1 MTTTMEQTLTS
12 DRGELVQRIC
22 RALEAERESPWT
34 LTSLGDAFGL
44 SPHRLHRLFTRTLGV
59 TPRQYA
65 DACRLRGLK
74 QRLRDGENVTS
85 ALYAAGYGSSSRLYE
100 QAPVQLGMTPAT
112 YRRGGRGLRIHY
124 TTVASPLGRLLV
136 GATQRGICA
145 ISLGD
150 SDKRLET
157 ILRREYHQAEIQRDG
172 HALRTWVRTLLAYL
186 RGHEPR
192 LNLPL
197 DIQATAFERRVWE
210 ALRRIPY
217 GETRS
222 YSAIARA
229 IGKPSAARAVARA
242 CAKNPVA
249 IVIPCHRVVRADGES
264 GGYRW
269 GAARKRKLLARERRS
284 RPGSNRRRLG
294 RQRPRLRAA

>member
-1 MTTTMEQTLTS
+1 MTTTMEQTSTS
-12 DRGELVQRIC
+12 DTGELVQRIC
-22 RALEAERESPWT
+22 RALEAEREGPWT
-34 LTSLGDAFGL
+34 LTSLGAAFGL
-44 SPHRLHRLFTRTLGV
+44 SPYRLHRLFRRTLGV

-74 QRLRDGENVTS
+74 QRLRNGEDVTS

-100 QAPVQLGMTPAT
+100 QAPAQLGMTPAT

-136 GATQRGICA
+136 GATARGLCA
-145 ISLGD
+145 VSLGD
-150 SDKRLET
+150 SDKTLEA
-157 ILRREYHQAEIQRDG
+157 ILRREYSQAEIRRDG
-172 HALRTWVRTLLAYL
+172 ETLRDWVRALLAHL
-186 RGHEPR
+186 RGQPAK
-192 LNLPL
+192 LALPL

-229 IGKPSAARAVARA
+229 MGKPSAARAVARA

-249 IVIPCHRVVRADGES
+249 IVIPCHRVVRADGKS

-269 GAARKRKLLARERRS
+269 GAARKRKLLAREKS
-284 RPGSNRRRLG
+284 TG
-294 RQRPRLRAA
+294 R